1 MTWNVHPSRLCVICA
16 VIAVGAMLPP
26 PIRAAG
32 GGGSAAVASELT
44 SLLTDR
50 HLDSI
55 AAPDPDAA
63 NRFVAALLIP
73 DAQLLVVSAEYPAP
87 DELRAQLTQK
97 NYRDVYAALH
107 QPASL
112 PTRLFVIDAG
122 CDGLRSGADNVDV
135 LYEKGKQTML
145 DGHWKPQGLS
155 EAAYNKKVADADDQ
169 YAKMLTIL
177 LTALKGPA
185 ASAAR

>member
-1 MTWNVHPSRLCVICA
+1 MTWSVHPSRLWVIWPVVA
-16 VIAVGAMLPP
+16 IVAMLVP

-32 GGGSAAVASELT
+32 GGGSAAMATELT

-55 AAPDPDAA
+55 AAQDPEAA
-63 NRFVAALLIP
+63 NRFIAALLIP

-87 DELRAQLTQK
+87 AELQAQLTQK

-112 PTRLFVIDAG
+112 QTRLFFIDAG
-122 CDGLRSGADNVDV
+122 CDGLKSGADNVDV
-135 LYEKGKQTML
+135 LYEKGKQTMF
-145 DGHWKPQGLS
+145 DGRWKPQGLS
-155 EAAYNKKVADADDQ
+155 EAAYNKKVGESDDQ
-169 YAKMLTIL
+169 YAKMLTVL
-177 LTALKGPA
+177 VSALKAPP

>member
-1 MTWNVHPSRLCVICA
+1 MTSSAHPSRLWVICTVVA
-16 VIAVGAMLPP
+16 IVAMVAP

-32 GGGSAAVASELT
+32 GGGSAALATELT

-55 AAPDPDAA
+55 AAQDPEAA
-63 NRFVAALLIP
+63 NRFIAALLIP
-73 DAQLLVVSAEYPAP
+73 DAQLLVVSADYPAP
-87 DELRAQLTQK
+87 AELQAQLTQK

-112 PTRLFVIDAG
+112 QTRLFFIDAG
-122 CDGLRSGADNVDV
+122 CDGLKSGADTVDV
-135 LYEKGKQTML
+135 LYERGKQTMF
-145 DGHWKPQGLS
+145 DGHWKQQGLS
-155 EAAYNKKVADADDQ
+155 EAAYTKKVGESDEQ
-169 YAKMLTIL
+169 YAKMLTVL
-177 LTALKGPA
+177 LTALKAPA